1 MRWLPLRSN
10 QRRLVT
16 DDTPGMRKR
25 IGPMVGALSR
35 WGVILGGLLAIQG
48 LGALSQIV
56 LARRTT
62 PQQYALY
69 LSSTSLVALL
79 VVLPG
84 FGLDTWLLVRGAG
97 RPEMLRSLWTAG
109 VKLRALSLATWV
121 AGMAVL
127 VFWLPTDRYPIG
139 LVICLAFAVA
149 FESVFVL
156 NGAALRAA
164 RRHVAVALLQ
174 AITAFLLLGAVLV
187 IPDGTSLV
195 TTFAIVKM
203 ILAASSMLASFV
215 AVNGNEPSR
224 PDGASVRDVMHESLP
239 FLVSDLAVAV
249 YLRADLTIVTLIL
262 GNQPA
267 SVYGPA
273 VSLVNLL
280 FLVPHALYLLVTPVL
295 ARLYGNSGSRYW
307 SQSGV
312 QMGAQLA
319 IGMGLSGMVRFLA
332 PPIVDLVLGPS
343 YAASVDVLVRLSV
356 VPLLKALSFGL
367 AAILVTAEQQRRRT
381 KAQVVSAV
389 FNVAANLLLVQRY
402 GLFGA
407 VWAYVASEMLL
418 LASYGIAVI
427 RTRTSCG

>member
-1 MRWLPLRSN
+1 MRWLSLRN
-10 QRRLVT
+10 DLRCLAT
-16 DDTPGMRKR
+16 DDALGMHNRN
-25 IGPMVGALSR
+25 GPTVGALSR
-35 WGVILGGLLAIQG
+35 WGVILGGLLAVQG

-69 LSSTSLVALL
+69 LSSTSLVSLF

-84 FGLDTWLLVRGAG
+84 LGLDTWLLVRGAG
-97 RPEMLRSLWTAG
+97 RPEMLRGLWTAG
-109 VKLRALSLATWV
+109 VKLRVLSLASWL
-121 AGMAVL
+121 AGMGAL
-127 VFWLPTDRYPIG
+127 VFWLPTDRYPVG
-139 LVICLAFAVA
+139 LVICLAFAFA
-149 FESVFVL
+149 SESVFAL

-164 RRHVAVALLQ
+164 RRHLAVALLQ
-174 AITAFLLLGAVLV
+174 ATAAFLLLGAALV
-187 IPDGTSLV
+187 ASDGTSLV
-195 TTFAIVKM
+195 TTFAIAKM

-215 AVNGNEPSR
+215 AVNRGERSR
-224 PDGASVRDVMHESLP
+224 ADGVCIRDVMRESLP

-295 ARLYGNSGSRYW
+295 ARLYGTSDSRYW
-307 SQSGV
+307 SRSWAQIA
-312 QMGAQLA
+312 AQLA
-319 IGMGLSGMVRFLA
+319 IGMGLAGTVRFLA
-332 PPIVDLVLGPS
+332 PPIVDLVFGPS
-343 YAASVDVLVRLSV
+343 YAASVDVLVRLSI

-389 FNVAANLLLVQRY
+389 FNVAANLLLVPRY

-407 VWAYVASEMLL
+407 AWAYLVSEMLL
-418 LASYGIAVI
+418 LASYGIAVA
-427 RTRTSCG
+427 RTRRSCG